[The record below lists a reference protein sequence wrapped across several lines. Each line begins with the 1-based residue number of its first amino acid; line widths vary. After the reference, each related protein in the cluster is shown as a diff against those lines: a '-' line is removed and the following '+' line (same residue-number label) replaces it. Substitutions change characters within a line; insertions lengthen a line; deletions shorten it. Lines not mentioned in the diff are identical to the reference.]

1 MRASAIRCLA
11 ASQNSSRIA
20 AALFEHKIQIWD
32 LETRTM
38 VNEFETMF
46 SFGGNRLALDSFGE
60 RCVAAGWTGGQR
72 GGVACYEVATGK
84 LLWHRP
90 DLLQTQR
97 LRFAVADA
105 TVWCVPESGPT
116 KRLNTANGET
126 LDAITG
132 LSDIFDSNYSSYLFL
147 EKRKRAYFLRKSV
160 DLKIPRLT
168 FAILDNAFGPRS
180 LAISEAGGP
189 VRCIDSATGRELWRH
204 SPGSHLHFL
213 RLWYCETDGSFYG
226 VQWEFRKGSFRSLV
240 RLNGASGEGQMLCH
254 LDSWEETYCAKLPC
268 PLISN
273 GEMIRLSDGELLHR
287 FQFPQTDYADSSR
300 GLPKT

>member
-38 VNEFETMF
+38 VNEFETVF

-160 DLKIPRLT
+160 DLKIPALRLQSWIT
-168 FAILDNAFGPRS
+168 HLDHGHLLSARLAARFDVLTLLLDGNCGDTHRG
-180 LAISEAGGP
+180 AISIFLDCGIAKQ
-189 VRCIDSATGRELWRH
+189 TGV
-204 SPGSHLHFL
+204 STGCSGSSEKAAF
-213 RLWYCETDGSFYG
+213 
-226 VQWEFRKGSFRSLV
+226 
-240 RLNGASGEGQMLCH
+240 A
-254 LDSWEETYCAKLPC
+254 
-268 PLISN
+268 PL
-273 GEMIRLSDGELLHR
+273 
-287 FQFPQTDYADSSR
+287 
-300 GLPKT
+300 